1 MSLDQNLYYRITD
14 LPPAQAITGAEV
26 VEAVQNGKNV
36 KFTLEQLFV
45 GKSAYDV
52 AVEAG
57 YAGTEA
63 QWLVS
68 LKGAKGDKG
77 DAGTNGIDGVIGAD
91 GKSAY
96 QIAVL
101 NGFVGTEEQWL
112 DSLKQGPAGADG
124 KSAYELAVEAGFSG
138 SMVLWLASLKGTD
151 GINGTNGTNGASA
164 YDIAVSLG
172 YVGSQAQWLES
183 LKGKNGVD
191 GAAGAPGIVLQT
203 FSQEIT
209 LAPGASEILSLAT
222 TVKPSMLMKVSA
234 IFVTPRTT
242 DIVVGINNVDHLR
255 LESVEADVNS
265 TLPVFMSDIGALA
278 ITCTNRSL
286 QPLTMTINAVW
297 GELG

>member
-45 GKSAYDV
+45 AGKSTYDV

-57 YAGTEA
+57 
-63 QWLVS
+63 
-68 LKGAKGDKG
+68 
-77 DAGTNGIDGVIGAD
+77 
-91 GKSAY
+91 
-96 QIAVL
+96 
-101 NGFVGTEEQWL
+101 FVGTETEWL
-112 DSLKQGPAGADG
+112 ATLAGVDG
-124 KSAYELAVEAGFSG
+124 KSAYELAKTGGFSG
-138 SMVLWLASLKGTD
+138 TLTEWLVSLKGAN
-151 GINGTNGTNGASA
+151 GIPGKSA
-164 YDIAVSLG
+164 YA
-172 YVGSQAQWLES
+172 QAMENGFSGTIVQWLES

>member
-1 MSLDQNLYYRITD
+1 MSLDQKLYYRITD

-45 GKSAYDV
+45 AGKSAYDV

-57 YAGTEA
+57 FVGTETE
-63 QWLVS
+63 WLAT
-68 LKGAKGDKG
+68 L
-77 DAGTNGIDGVIGAD
+77 AGVDGVIGAD

-183 LKGKNGVD
+183 LKGKDGID